1 MLMQRDLSSLVGNAR
16 WISSLRVQLC
26 IEILLGVLLPLVA
39 RYGLHSDYDHHPS
52 APASFVLSFGSVVSA
67 TLLSRRIGGFPGTRT
82 FIYVLPTFSMSFG
95 LAILSAVVLR
105 LDYNRTVLIAS
116 FTLSIAA
123 AYALAYLSARR
134 AIRRFH
140 VVPGGRTGFLEDIDG
155 AEWLPLTEPVVP
167 VGRDVM
173 IVADLHHDL
182 DSPWERM
189 LAHAA
194 INGVPVYH
202 VKQVRELLTGRVQ
215 IEHLSE
221 NSFGSLL
228 PNLAYRKLKRLIDL
242 IACFI
247 VLPALAIAMT
257 MIAIAIRLDSPG
269 PVFFRQRRMGY
280 RGASFTM
287 IKFRT
292 MRPRSDEVDQDA
304 RRKSAIT
311 QADDDRI
318 TRIGRFL
325 RRTRL
330 DELPQILNILAGDMS
345 WIGPRPEAIDLSTW
359 YEAEIPFYSYRHIV
373 RPGITGWAQVNQG
386 HVADLAEINMKLQYD
401 FFYVK
406 NFSAWLDV
414 LITMRTVVVMLNGF
428 GSK

>member
-1 MLMQRDLSSLVGNAR
+1 MLMQRNLSSLVGSTR
-16 WISSLRVQLC
+16 WVSSLRVQLAV
-26 IEILLGVLLPLVA
+26 EILLGILLPFAA
-39 RYGLHSDYDHHPS
+39 RYGVHTNYDHHPS
-52 APASFVLSFGSVVSA
+52 APASFVLSFTSVVSA
-67 TLLSRRIGGFPGTRT
+67 MLLSRRIGGFPGTRT

-95 LAILSAVVLR
+95 LAMMTALVLR

-116 FTLSIAA
+116 FTLSVAA
-123 AYALAYLSARR
+123 AYALAYLSARG
-134 AIRRFH
+134 AVRRFH
-140 VVPGGRTGFLEDIDG
+140 VVPGGRTRFLEDIDG
-155 AEWLPLTEPVVP
+155 AEWLPMAQPTVP
-167 VGRDVM
+167 TGADVM

-182 DSPWERM
+182 ESPWERL
-189 LAHAA
+189 LARAA
-194 INGVPVYH
+194 ISGVPVYH
-202 VKQVRELLTGRVQ
+202 VKQIRELLTGRVE

-242 IACFI
+242 AACLA
-247 VLPALAIAMT
+247 VLPVLAVT
-257 MIAIAIRLDSPG
+257 MVLIAISIRLDSSG
-269 PVFFRQRRMGY
+269 PVFFRQQRMGY
-280 RGASFTM
+280 RGRPFTM
-287 IKFRT
+287 IKFRS
-292 MRPRSDEVDQDA
+292 MNHRSEASDQDS
-304 RRKSAIT
+304 RVSAIT
-311 QADDDRI
+311 QADDDRV
-318 TRIGRFL
+318 TRVGRFL

-330 DELPQILNILAGDMS
+330 DEIPQILNILAGDMS
-345 WIGPRPEAIDLSTW
+345 WIGPRPEAMDLSTW

>member
-1 MLMQRDLSSLVGNAR
+1 MLMQRNLTGLAGGTR
-16 WISSLRVQLC
+16 WISSLRVQLLV
-26 IEILLGVLLPLVA
+26 EILVGVALPLIA
-39 RYGLHSDYDHHPS
+39 RFGIQSNYDHHPS
-52 APASFVLSFGSVVSA
+52 APASLVLSLCSVMSA

-82 FIYVLPTFSMSFG
+82 FIYVLPSFSMAFG
-95 LAILSAVVLR
+95 LAMMTALVLR

-116 FTLSIAA
+116 FTLSVSA
-123 AYALAYLSARR
+123 AYALAYLSARG
-134 AIRRFH
+134 AMRRFY
-140 VVPGGRTGFLEDIDG
+140 VVPGGRTSSLYEVRD
-155 AEWLPLTEPVVP
+155 AEWFRMEEPIVP
-167 VGRDVM
+167 GGRNVM
-173 IVADLHHDL
+173 IVADLHYDL
-182 DSPWERM
+182 ESAWERM
-189 LAHAA
+189 LARAA
-194 INGVPVYH
+194 INGVAVYH

-228 PNLAYRKLKRLIDL
+228 PNLAYRKFKRIIDL
-242 IACFI
+242 VGCVV
-247 VLPALAIAMT
+247 VLPFLAIAMAI
-257 MIAIAIRLDSPG
+257 IAIVIRFDSPG
-269 PVFFRQRRMGY
+269 PVFFRQQRMGY
-280 RGASFTM
+280 RGRPFTM

-292 MRPRSDEVDQDA
+292 MKPRPIGVGDGV
-304 RRKSAIT
+304 RRNDAIT
-311 QADDDRI
+311 QTDDDRI
-318 TRIGRFL
+318 TRVGRFL

-330 DELPQILNILAGDMS
+330 DEIPQILNIIVGQMS
-345 WIGPRPEAIDLSTW
+345 WIGPRPEAMDLSVW

-414 LITMRTVVVMLNGF
+414 LITMRTVMVMLSGF

>member
-1 MLMQRDLSSLVGNAR
+1 MLMQRSLSSLVGNMR
-16 WISSLRVQLC
+16 WIASLRVQLAV
-26 IEILLGVLLPLVA
+26 EILLGVLLPFAA
-39 RYGLHSDYDHHPS
+39 RYGFHTNYDHHPS
-52 APASFVLSFGSVVSA
+52 APASFVLSFCSVVAA
-67 TLLSRRIGGFPGTRT
+67 TFLARRIGGFPGART
-82 FIYVLPTFSMSFG
+82 FIYVLPSFSISFG
-95 LAILSAVVLR
+95 LAILTAITLR

-116 FTLSIAA
+116 FTLSVAA
-123 AYALAYLSARR
+123 AYALAYLSARG
-134 AIRRFH
+134 AVRRFH
-140 VVPGGRTGFLEDIDG
+140 VVPGGRTSFLDDIDG
-155 AEWLPLTEPVVP
+155 AEWLPLVHPVVP
-167 VGRDVM
+167 AGRDVM

-182 DSPWERM
+182 ESSWERM
-189 LAHAA
+189 LAQAA

-228 PNLAYRKLKRLIDL
+228 PNLAYRKVKRLIDL
-242 IACFI
+242 GACLV
-247 VLPALAIAMT
+247 VLPALAIAMVL
-257 MIAIAIRLDSPG
+257 IAIGIRLDSPG
-269 PVFFRQRRMGY
+269 PVFFRQQRMGY
-280 RGASFTM
+280 RGRPFTM
-287 IKFRT
+287 IKFRSMSHCSEAT
-292 MRPRSDEVDQDA
+292 DHAV
-304 RRKSAIT
+304 RRNNAIT
-311 QADDDRI
+311 LADDDRI
-318 TRIGRFL
+318 TRLGRFL

-330 DELPQILNILAGDMS
+330 DELPQILNIVAGDMS
-345 WIGPRPEAIDLSTW
+345 WIGPRPEAMDLSTW

-386 HVADLAEINMKLQYD
+386 HVADLVEINMKLQYD

>member
-1 MLMQRDLSSLVGNAR
+1 MQRNLSSLVGNMR
-16 WISSLRVQLC
+16 WISSLRVQLLV
-26 IEILLGVLLPLVA
+26 EIVLGVLLPLVA
-39 RYGLHSDYDHHPS
+39 RYGLHSNYDHHPS
-52 APASFVLSFGSVVSA
+52 APASFVLSLCSVVSA
-67 TLLSRRIGGFPGTRT
+67 TLLARRIGGFPGTRT
-82 FIYVLPTFSMSFG
+82 FIYVLPTFSMAFG
-95 LAILSAVVLR
+95 LAILTAVVLR

-116 FTLSIAA
+116 FTLSVAA

-134 AIRRFH
+134 TLRRFH
-140 VVPGGRTGFLEDIDG
+140 VVPGGRTRFLEDIEG
-155 AEWLPLTEPVVP
+155 ALWIPLTEPVVP
-167 VGRDVM
+167 AGRDVM

-189 LAHAA
+189 LANAA

-228 PNLAYRKLKRLIDL
+228 PNLAYRKFKRLLDL
-242 IACFI
+242 AGCLL
-247 VLPALAIAMT
+247 VMPALALAMIV
-257 MIAIAIRLDSPG
+257 IAIAIRIDSPG
-269 PVFFRQRRMGY
+269 PVFFLQRRMGY
-280 RGASFTM
+280 RGRPFTM
-287 IKFRT
+287 IKFRS
-292 MRPRSDEVDQDA
+292 MKPREDAGDQAA

-311 QADDDRI
+311 QTDDDRI
-318 TRIGRFL
+318 TRLGRFI

-330 DELPQILNILAGDMS
+330 DELPQILNIVKGEMS

-406 NFSAWLDV
+406 NFSAWLDI